1 MRILISFDIDGTLEV
16 GDPPGPVTLD
26 MVRRAR
32 ESGCIIGTGSD
43 RTLSVQ
49 QELMDRNHIQIDF
62 VSLKHRLTE
71 VKDAF
76 EVERYYHIGD
86 TELDR
91 QFALRAGFDFLWMES
106 AASEPWLNRA
116 KLSEL
121 ASDGLDLNP
130 EDQSKR

>member
-1 MRILISFDIDGTLEV
+1 LKILISFDIDGTLEV

-49 QELMDRNHIQIDF
+49 QDLMDKNNIPIDF
-62 VSLKHRLTE
+62 VSLKHKLSE
-71 VKDAF
+71 VREAF

-91 QFALRAGFDFLWMES
+91 QFALRAGFNFLWMKS
-106 AASEPWLNRA
+106 AASEPWLNGGRRA
-116 KLSEL
+116 EI
-121 ASDGLDLNP
+121 AADILDLSA
-130 EDQSKR
+130 EDLSKR